1 MAQHGPDDH
10 DDDDD
15 NHDDNHH
22 HHHHHVGFT
31 TGHYCLACTNWNNL
45 RCGRPPHAERG
56 EYIKM
61 NHPVIITTQTPPKK
75 KHAFYRESI
84 LRLPSYHPNTSKNN
98 KCILQRQCYMMLLP
112 KKHPKTAI
120 ILIHSQPFLP
130 NARRHIFF
138 QWPSLPSD
146 LVFKRS

>member
-10 DDDDD
+10 DDDDDD

-56 EYIKM
+56 EYDFVNGKDMIIPYMKWKIIQIFETTNQWSLTII
-61 NHPVIITTQTPPKK
+61 NH
-75 KHAFYRESI
+75 H
-84 LRLPSYHPNTSKNN
+84 
-98 KCILQRQCYMMLLP
+98 
-112 KKHPKTAI
+112 
-120 ILIHSQPFLP
+120 
-130 NARRHIFF
+130 
-138 QWPSLPSD
+138 
-146 LVFKRS
+146 